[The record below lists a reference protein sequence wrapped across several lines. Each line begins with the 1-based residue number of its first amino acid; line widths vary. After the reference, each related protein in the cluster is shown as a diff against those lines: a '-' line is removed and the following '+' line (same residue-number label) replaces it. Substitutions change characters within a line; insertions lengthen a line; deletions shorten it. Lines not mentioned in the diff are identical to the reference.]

1 MSDAE
6 GQTPLR
12 IQGLEGPE
20 VTENPIKKVGVIGW
34 GRMGAEM
41 GKWLIAANW
50 SVAALDHSEA
60 AQVRARELGAG
71 VAGSVAEIGA
81 NCDLILV
88 IVVDDEQVTS
98 IVAGPDGLL
107 DSAKSGTVVAV
118 CSSVRP
124 DTCSKL
130 AEIAA
135 ERGIAVIDVA
145 LVGGERAA
153 EQAGL
158 TLMCGGDAA
167 AIDRANAPFS
177 AFAINVIHVGGPGAG
192 QVAKSANNVLMWS
205 AIRIDLEMLRLSK
218 TLGVEP
224 SKMRSIL
231 NAGTGG
237 NRVLTD
243 WGLHRLRWPVKDLEV
258 ALALAEEAG
267 VDVPYV
273 RALEPLMAE
282 LSVAD
287 LEALR

>member
-1 MSDAE
+1 MSD
-6 GQTPLR
+6 
-12 IQGLEGPE
+12 
-20 VTENPIKKVGVIGW
+20 IKKVGVIGW

-41 GKWLIAANW
+41 GRWLIGADW
-50 SVAALDHSEA
+50 SVTALDPSATARA
-60 AQVRARELGAG
+60 AAREAGADI
-71 VAGSVAEIGA
+71 ADSVTEIGA
-81 NCDLILV
+81 SSDLILV
-88 IVVDDEQVTS
+88 IVVDDEQVNT
-98 IVAGPDGLL
+98 IVAGPEGLL
-107 DSAKSGTVVAV
+107 ASARPGTVIAV

-124 DTCSKL
+124 DTCAKL
-130 AEIAA
+130 AETAA
-135 ERGIAVIDVA
+135 EQGVSVIDVA

-158 TLMCGGDAA
+158 TLMCGGDADA
-167 AIDRANAPFS
+167 MDRAGAPFS
-177 AFAINVIHVGGPGAG
+177 SFAINVIHVGGPGAG

-205 AIRIDLEMLRLSK
+205 AIRIDVEVLRLSK

-243 WGLHRLRWPVKDLEV
+243 WGLHRLRWPAKDLEV

-273 RALEPLMAE
+273 RALQPLMAE